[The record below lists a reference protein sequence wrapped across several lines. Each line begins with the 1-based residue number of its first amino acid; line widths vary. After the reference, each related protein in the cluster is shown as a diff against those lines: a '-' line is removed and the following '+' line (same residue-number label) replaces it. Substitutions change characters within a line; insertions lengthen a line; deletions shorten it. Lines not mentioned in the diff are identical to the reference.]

1 MSVRASRE
9 QFERKYNCTAI
20 LKTILKSSML
30 AILPVQNN

>member
-20 LKTILKSSML
+20 LKTNIFYASY
-30 AILPVQNN
+30 LPVQNN